1 MNDELNLD
9 QLDKIRGGISDGGYG
24 NRGAQL
30 ARIQAMIQQSQIIQ
44 GMIINGELSREKLG
58 ELSEEQLGQIA
69 NAQTPEQVKEII
81 GVRTR

>member
-24 NRGAQL
+24 NKGAQL

-44 GMIINGELSREKLG
+44 GMIGNGELSIGKFD
-58 ELSEEQLGQIA
+58 ELSEEQLEQIA
-69 NAQTPEQVKEII
+69 NAQTPEEVEKIV
-81 GVRTR
+81 GGRTR